1 LEHKLKSIFAFALFT
16 ALVIASTAVAQES
29 IALKG
34 SVRPHAPISVVGQKS
49 MIAGTE
55 NGIFEA
61 WIFPYQ
67 ICHGFQLL
75 YQNNDSPA
83 PIPLA
88 GLARNIEV
96 RPEATT
102 IMFSHPLFTVRE
114 TLFAPVD
121 LPALVA
127 LLEVDSYQDM
137 TLIASFLPD
146 MEPMWPA
153 GLGGQ
158 YAFWD
163 EKNKAYVISE
173 SRRLRN
179 AFIGAP
185 NARALSSPPAHELAQ
200 APSQFAIDFKRANG
214 RMQKFPIIIT
224 ADFVKRDS
232 ARALYEKLITT
243 HPEQLER
250 TRRYYQR
257 LRDEFLSIETPDEKI
272 DLAFE
277 WAKVALAKGFIN
289 NPDLGTGMV
298 AGFGPSG
305 ASQRPGFGWFFGG
318 DCFINSFAMAGY
330 GDFNTVRESF
340 RFLQKRQRD
349 DGKMMHELTQAAA
362 LIDWFKDFPYG
373 YIHGDTTPYYLVAFW
388 NYLLASDDF
397 DFLRESWLSLKKAYA
412 WCRTTDTDGDGLMEN
427 TKAGL
432 GASEL
437 GSLREASGVDIF
449 LASVGVQAWK
459 AMSEMANWMGEKKVA
474 DEASRWHQTGLAL
487 LEKKFWN
494 PEKQIY
500 NFSITQQG
508 NPNPEVTAWGAFP
521 MTFRQLDSLHTQIML
536 ERLVSSEIST
546 DWGCR
551 MLWNKSSAYEPLAYN
566 NGAVWPFLT
575 GYNLW
580 ALFNYG
586 RATAGLQMLRN
597 MAEWT
602 FVDGRGYM
610 PEVVSGEYFRPLD
623 TSVPHQLFSSF
634 GYAIGVIRGLLG
646 LEMRSPVGQLAGS
659 KALSGSPVLRFAPS
673 FPPDWNEVRIKNIR
687 AGKSVFDLRYQRNLG
702 GITLTVTRAEGPV
715 CTIEFAPQLEA
726 GAEVTPRSS
735 FSEDFERK
743 VGARL
748 LLKTEKNAKL
758 QIPIFEGTWI
768 ELPREPLQIGQR
780 SQQLR
785 VLAERLEEDRFIL
798 VFEGVGVRS
807 YDVILHSPREVTSV
821 SGGKLLPSDKADVIR
836 LNFAGV
842 AGEYER
848 REVVVNLEN

>member
-1 LEHKLKSIFAFALFT
+1 LVTIITTAFAT
-16 ALVIASTAVAQES
+16 IAQSQDAIT
-29 IALKG
+29 LKG
-34 SVRPHAPISVVGQKS
+34 SVRPRAPISVVGQKS
-49 MIAGTE
+49 MIAGSE
-55 NGIFEA
+55 NGLFEA

-88 GLARNIEV
+88 PLAQEIEV

-102 IMFSHPLFTVRE
+102 ITFSHPLFTVRE
-114 TLFAPVD
+114 MLFAPID

-127 LLEVDSYQDM
+127 LLEVDSYNDL
-137 TLIASFLPD
+137 TLIASFFPD

-158 YAFWD
+158 YAFWE
-163 EKNKAYVISE
+163 EKRRAYVISE
-173 SRRLRN
+173 SRRLRH

-185 NARALSSPPAHELAQ
+185 NARALSSPPAHELAET
-200 APSQFAIDFKRANG
+200 PSQFAIDFKRENG
-214 RMQKFPIIIT
+214 RMQKFPILIT
-224 ADFVKRDS
+224 ANFANRDS
-232 ARALYEKLITT
+232 ARALYEKLIVSY
-243 HPEQLER
+243 PSSLEKAR
-250 TRRYYQR
+250 QHYQR
-257 LRDEFLSIETPDEKI
+257 LQDEFLSIDTPEDTL
-272 DLAFE
+272 DVAFE

-289 NPDLGTGMV
+289 NPDLGAGMV

-318 DCFINSFAMAGY
+318 DCFINSFALVGC
-330 GDFNTVRESF
+330 GDFTTVRESF

-373 YIHGDTTPYYLVAFW
+373 YIHGDTTPYYLVALW
-388 NYLLASDDF
+388 NFLLASGDG
-397 DFLRESWLSLKKAYA
+397 DFLRESWPSLKKAYT

-437 GSLREASGVDIF
+437 GSLREKSGVDIF
-449 LASVGVQAWK
+449 LASVGVQAWQ
-459 AMSEMANWMGEKKVA
+459 AMSEMANWMGEKKNSE
-474 DEASRWHQTGLAL
+474 EASRWHRLGLAS

-494 PEKQIY
+494 PEKQLY
-500 NFSITQQG
+500 NFSLTQQG
-508 NPNPEVTAWGAFP
+508 NPNPEVTAWAAFP
-521 MTFRQLDSLHTQIML
+521 MTFRQLDSVHTQIVL
-536 ERLVSSEIST
+536 ERLVSSEITT
-546 DWGCR
+546 DWGCH
-551 MLWNKSSAYEPLAYN
+551 MLSNKSAAYEPLAYN

-586 RATAGLQMLRN
+586 RATAGLQMLHN
-597 MAEWT
+597 LAQWT
-602 FVDGRGYM
+602 FVDARGYM

-634 GYAIGVIRGLLG
+634 GLAIGVIRGLLG
-646 LEMRSPVGQLAGS
+646 LEPRSPIGQLAG
-659 KALSGSPVLRFAPS
+659 LPVLHFEPH
-673 FPPDWNEVRIKNIR
+673 FPPHWKDVWIKNIR
-687 AGKSVFDLRYQRNLG
+687 AGKSIFDLHYERNLG
-702 GITLTVTRAEGPV
+702 GITLTVDRAEGPI

-726 GAEVTPRSS
+726 GAEIEPKMPIS
-735 FSEDFERK
+735 
-743 VGARL
+743 
-748 LLKTEKNAKL
+748 LKTEKNTRAQL
-758 QIPIFEGTWI
+758 AVFEGTWI
-768 ELPREPLQIGQR
+768 ELPHVSLQRGQR

-785 VLAERLEEDRFIL
+785 ILSERLEEDRFVLIC
-798 VFEGVGVRS
+798 EGTGGC
-807 YDVILHSPREVTSV
+807 DHDLIFHSPREVISIN
-821 SGGKLLPSDKADVIR
+821 GGELLPAEQAEIIR
-836 LNFAGV
+836 LKFTGT

-848 REVVVNLEN
+848 REVVVNLER

>member
-1 LEHKLKSIFAFALFT
+1 MKSIFAFAPFA
-16 ALVIASTAVAQES
+16 ALGIASMALAQES
-29 IALKG
+29 IAIKG
-34 SVRPHAPISVVGQKS
+34 SVRPSAPISVVGQKS

-55 NGIFEA
+55 NGVFEA
-61 WIFPYQ
+61 WVFPYQ

-75 YQNNDSPA
+75 YQNGETPA
-83 PIPLA
+83 PLPLA
-88 GLARNIEV
+88 GLARDIEV
-96 RPEATT
+96 RLEATT
-102 IMFSHPLFTVRE
+102 ITFSHPLFTVRE

-127 LLEVDSYQDM
+127 LLEVDGYQDM
-137 TLIASFLPD
+137 TLLASFLPD

-163 EKNKAYVISE
+163 EKSKAYVISE

-185 NARALSSPPAHELAQ
+185 NARALSSPLAHELAQ
-200 APSQFAIDFKRANG
+200 APSQFAIDVKRANG
-214 RMQKFPIIIT
+214 QIQKFPIVIT
-224 ADFVKRDS
+224 ANFAKRDS
-232 ARALYEKLITT
+232 ARVMYEKLLATYSD
-243 HPEQLER
+243 QLEK
-250 TRRYYQR
+250 TRQYYKR
-257 LRDEFLSIETPDEKI
+257 LRDEFLSIETPDEKLN
-272 DLAFE
+272 LAFE
-277 WAKVALAKGFIN
+277 WAKVALTKGFIN
-289 NPDLGTGMV
+289 NPDLGAGMV

-318 DCFINSFAMAGY
+318 DCFINSFAIAGY
-330 GDFNTVRESF
+330 GDFNTVRASF

-388 NYLLASDDF
+388 NYLLASGDA
-397 DFLRESWLSLKKAYA
+397 DFLRESWLSLKKAYTWSRA
-412 WCRTTDTDGDGLMEN
+412 TDTDGDGLMEN

-437 GSLREASGVDIF
+437 GSLRESSGVDIF

-459 AMSEMANWMGEKKVA
+459 AMSEMANWMEEKNVA
-474 DEASRWHQTGLAL
+474 TEAERWHRTGLAA
-487 LEKKFWN
+487 LEKNFWN
-494 PEKQIY
+494 NEKQIY

-508 NPNPEVTAWGAFP
+508 NPNPEVTAWEAFP
-521 MTFRQLDSLHTQIML
+521 MTFRQLDSAHTQIML

-551 MLWNKSSAYEPLAYN
+551 MLSNKSSAYEPLAYN

-597 MAEWT
+597 MSEWT
-602 FVDGRGYM
+602 FVNARGYM

-646 LEMRSPVGQLAGS
+646 LEPRSPVGQLAGS
-659 KALSGSPVLRFAPS
+659 PVLRFVPH
-673 FPPDWNEVRIKNIR
+673 FPPNWEEVRIRNIR
-687 AGKSVFDLRYQRNLG
+687 VAKSVFDLHYERNLG
-702 GITLTVTRAEGPV
+702 GITLTVEHAEGPP
-715 CTIEFAPQLEA
+715 CTIEFTPQLEA
-726 GAEVTPRSS
+726 GAEVEQKMP
-735 FSEDFERK
+735 
-743 VGARL
+743 L
-748 LLKTEKNAKL
+748 ILKTGKSANAQL
-758 QIPIFEGTWI
+758 SVFEGTWI
-768 ELPREPLQIGQR
+768 ELPTEPLQIGQR

-785 VLAERLEEDRFIL
+785 ILAERLEEDRF
-798 VFEGVGVRS
+798 VFVCEGFGGRF
-807 YDVILHSPREVTSV
+807 YDVILHSPREAV
-821 SGGKLLPSDKADVIR
+821 SITGGEMLPSEKEDVVR
-836 LNFAGV
+836 LKFVGA

-848 REVVVNLEN
+848 QEVVVNLEK

>member
-1 LEHKLKSIFAFALFT
+1 MLNMCPWCKYVLMKQPFKLALS
-16 ALVIASTAVAQES
+16 LVMAIASSLQAQS
-29 IALKG
+29 PITLTG
-34 SVRPHAPISVVGQKS
+34 SVRPHASISVVGQKA

-75 YQNNDSPA
+75 YQNSETPA

-88 GLARNIEV
+88 GLARDIEV

-102 IMFSHPLFTVRE
+102 ITFSHPLFTVRQ
-114 TLFAPVD
+114 TLFAPVE

-127 LLEVDSYQDM
+127 LLEVDSYQDL
-137 TLIASFLPD
+137 TLVASFFPD

-158 YAFWD
+158 YAFW
-163 EKNKAYVISE
+163 EERSKAYVISE

-185 NARALSSPPAHELAQ
+185 NSRALSSPPAHELAQ

-214 RMQKFPIIIT
+214 QIQKFPIVI
-224 ADFVKRDS
+224 AANFAARDS
-232 ARALYEKLITT
+232 ARAVHEKLLAT
-243 HPEQLER
+243 HADQLEK

-257 LRDEFLSIETPDEKI
+257 LRDEFLVIETPDEKLNI
-272 DLAFE
+272 AFE

-289 NPDLGTGMV
+289 NPDLGAGMV

-318 DCFINSFAMAGY
+318 DCFINSFAMVGF
-330 GDFNTVRESF
+330 GDFTTVRESF

-388 NYLLASDDF
+388 NYLLASGDI
-397 DFLRESWLSLKKAYA
+397 DFLRESWPSLKRAYMWSRA
-412 WCRTTDTDGDGLMEN
+412 TDTDGDGLMEN

-449 LASVGVQAWK
+449 LASAGVQAWK
-459 AMSEMANWMGEKKVA
+459 AMSEMATWMGEKNIA
-474 DEASRWHQTGLAL
+474 PEAERWHRTGLAS

-494 PEKQIY
+494 TEKQVY

-508 NPNPEVTAWGAFP
+508 NPNPEVTAWEAFP
-521 MTFRQLDSLHTQIML
+521 MTFRQLDSARTQIML

-551 MLWNKSSAYEPLAYN
+551 MLSNKSSAYEPLAYN

-586 RATAGLQMLRN
+586 RTTAGLQMLRN
-597 MAEWT
+597 LAEWT
-602 FVDGRGYM
+602 FFDARGYM

-634 GYAIGVIRGLLG
+634 GYAVGVIHGLLG
-646 LEMRSPVGQLAGS
+646 LERRSPVGQLT
-659 KALSGSPVLRFAPS
+659 GSPVLQFAPS
-673 FPPDWNEVRIKNIR
+673 FPPNWNEVRIKNIR
-687 AGKSVFDLRYQRNLG
+687 VGKSNFDLRYERNLG
-702 GITLTVTRAEGPV
+702 GITLTVTRTEGPA

-726 GAEVTPRSS
+726 GAEVEQKMPV
-735 FSEDFERK
+735 F
-743 VGARL
+743 
-748 LLKTEKNAKL
+748 LKTGKNAKAQL
-758 QIPIFEGTWI
+758 SVFEGTWI
-768 ELPREPLQIGQR
+768 ELPREPLQTGQR
-780 SQQLR
+780 PQQLR
-785 VLAERLEEDRFIL
+785 ILSERLEEERFAF
-798 VFEGVGVRS
+798 VCEGVGGRF
-807 YDVILHSPREVTSV
+807 YDIILHSPQEVTSV
-821 SGGKLLPSDKADVIR
+821 GGGELLPSDKTDVIR
-836 LNFAGV
+836 LNFTGA

-848 REVVVNLEN
+848 REVVVSLEK

>member
-1 LEHKLKSIFAFALFT
+1 MKPIFAFALLI
-16 ALVIASTAVAQES
+16 AMAIASLALAQES

-49 MIAGTE
+49 MIASTE

-75 YQNNDSPA
+75 YQIGETPA

-88 GLARNIEV
+88 GLARDIEV

-102 IMFSHPLFTVRE
+102 ITFSHPLFTVRE

-158 YAFWD
+158 YAFWED
-163 EKNKAYVISE
+163 KSKAYVISE

-185 NARALSSPPAHELAQ
+185 NGRALSSPLAHELAQ

-214 RMQKFPIIIT
+214 RTQKFPIIIT
-224 ADFVKRDS
+224 ADFAKRDS
-232 ARALYEKLITT
+232 ARALYEKLLVTY
-243 HPEQLER
+243 PEQLEKAR
-250 TRRYYQR
+250 QYYQR
-257 LRDEFLSIETPDEKI
+257 WRDEFLSIETPDEKLN
-272 DLAFE
+272 LAFE
-277 WAKVALAKGFIN
+277 WAKVALTKGFIN
-289 NPDLGTGMV
+289 NPDLGAGMV

-330 GDFNTVRESF
+330 GDFNTVRASF

-362 LIDWFKDFPYG
+362 LIDWFKDFSYG
-373 YIHGDTTPYYLVAFW
+373 YSHGDTTPYYLVAFW
-388 NYLLASDDF
+388 NYLLASGDF
-397 DFLRESWLSLKKAYA
+397 DFLRESWPSLKKAFTWSRA
-412 WCRTTDTDGDGLMEN
+412 TDTDGDGLMEN

-459 AMSEMANWMGEKKVA
+459 AMSEMANWMGEKNVA
-474 DEASRWHQTGLAL
+474 TEAERWHRTGLTA

-494 PEKQIY
+494 NEKQIY

-508 NPNPEVTAWGAFP
+508 NPNPEVTAWDAFP
-521 MTFRQLDSLHTQIML
+521 MTFRQLDSSHTQIML

-551 MLWNKSSAYEPLAYN
+551 MLSNKSSAYEPLAYN

-597 MAEWT
+597 IAEWT
-602 FVDGRGYM
+602 FVDARGYM

-646 LEMRSPVGQLAGS
+646 LEPHSPVGQLA
-659 KALSGSPVLRFAPS
+659 GSPVLRFAPS
-673 FPPDWNEVRIKNIR
+673 FPPNWNDVRIKNIR
-687 AGKSVFDLRYQRNLG
+687 VGKSVFDLHYERNLG
-702 GITLTVTRAEGPV
+702 GITLTVERAEGPTY
-715 CTIEFAPQLEA
+715 TIEFAPQLEA
-726 GAEVTPRSS
+726 GAEVEQKMP
-735 FSEDFERK
+735 
-743 VGARL
+743 L
-748 LLKTEKNAKL
+748 ILKTGKSANAQL
-758 QIPIFEGTWI
+758 SVFEGSWI
-768 ELPREPLQIGQR
+768 ELPHESLQIGQR

-785 VLAERLEEDRFIL
+785 ILAERLEEDRFVLIC
-798 VFEGVGVRS
+798 EGMGGHS
-807 YDVILHSPREVTSV
+807 YDVILPSPREVTSV
-821 SGGKLLPSDKADVIR
+821 NGGELLPSDKADIIR
-836 LNFAGV
+836 FKFVGV

-848 REVVVNLEN
+848 QEVVVNLEK

>member
-1 LEHKLKSIFAFALFT
+1 MI
-16 ALVIASTAVAQES
+16 IAASVLAQDH

-34 SVRPHAPISVVGQKS
+34 SVRPHAPISVAGQKS

-67 ICHGFQLL
+67 ICHGFQLF
-75 YQNNDSPA
+75 YQNKEA
-83 PIPLA
+83 VIPIPLA
-88 GLARNIEV
+88 GLAQDIEV

-102 IMFSHPLFTVRE
+102 ITFSHPLFTVRE
-114 TLFAPVD
+114 TLLAPVD
-121 LPALVA
+121 LPALIV
-127 LLEVDSYQDM
+127 LLEVDSYQDL
-137 TLIASFLPD
+137 TLIASFFPA

-163 EKNKAYVISE
+163 DKSQAYVISE

-185 NARALSSPPAHELAQ
+185 NARPLSVPLAHELNQ
-200 APSQFAIDFKRANG
+200 SPNQFAFDYKRNNG
-214 RMQKFPIIIT
+214 RTQTFPIIIA
-224 ADFVKRDS
+224 ADFAQRDS
-232 ARALYEKLITT
+232 ARALYEKLLAG
-243 HPEQLER
+243 HAGQLEK

-257 LRDEFLSIETPDEKI
+257 LREEFLSIETPEEKLNI
-272 DLAFE
+272 AFE
-277 WAKVALAKGFIN
+277 WTKVALTKGFIN
-289 NPDLGTGMV
+289 NPDLGAGMV

-318 DCFINSFAMAGY
+318 DCFINSFAMVGY
-330 GDFNTVRESF
+330 GDFNTARESF
-340 RFLQKRQRD
+340 RFLQKRQRH

-388 NYLLASDDF
+388 NFLLGSGDL
-397 DFLRESWLSLKKAYA
+397 DFLRESWPSLKKAYT
-412 WCRTTDTDGDGLMEN
+412 WSRSTDTDGDGLMEN

-459 AMSEMANWMGEKKVA
+459 AMSEMANWMGEKKLSE
-474 DEASRWHQTGLAL
+474 EASRWHQTGLAA

-494 PEKQIY
+494 NEKQIY
-500 NFSITQQG
+500 NFSITRQG
-508 NPNPEVTAWGAFP
+508 HPNPEVTAWGAFP
-521 MTFRQLDSLHTQIML
+521 MTFRQLDETKTQMML
-536 ERLVSSEIST
+536 ARLASSEIST

-551 MLWNKSSAYEPLAYN
+551 MLSNKSSAYEPLAYN

-586 RATAGLQMLRN
+586 CNTAGLQMLRN

-602 FVDGRGYM
+602 FVDARGFM

-634 GYAIGVIRGLLG
+634 GYAVGVIRGLLG
-646 LEMRSPVGQLAGS
+646 LEMRSPVSQLA
-659 KALSGSPVLRFAPS
+659 GSPVLRFIPH
-673 FPPDWNEVRIKNIR
+673 FPPNWNEVVIKNIR
-687 AGKSVFDLRYQRNLG
+687 AGKSIFDLHYERNLG
-702 GITLTVTRAEGPV
+702 GITLTVTRAEGPT

-726 GAEVTPRSS
+726 GVDVKQTASL
-735 FSEDFERK
+735 F
-743 VGARL
+743 
-748 LLKTEKNAKL
+748 LKTEKNAKL
-758 QIPIFEGTWI
+758 QLSVFEGTWL

-785 VLAERLEEDRFIL
+785 VISERLEEDRF
-798 VFEGVGVRS
+798 VFVCEGAGGRS
-807 YDVILHSPREVTSV
+807 YDVIFHSPHEAASVTGGELV
-821 SGGKLLPSDKADVIR
+821 SSEKADIIR
-836 LNFAGV
+836 LKFERAG
-842 AGEYER
+842 GEYER
-848 REVVVNLEN
+848 REVLINFEK

>member
-1 LEHKLKSIFAFALFT
+1 MKAGFFSILITSMAFAHFAFA
-16 ALVIASTAVAQES
+16 QNS
-29 IALKG
+29 IAIRG
-34 SVRPHAPISVVGQKS
+34 SANPRAPISIAGKKS

-67 ICHGFQLL
+67 ICHGFQLF
-75 YQNNDSPA
+75 YQNKEA
-83 PIPLA
+83 VIPIPLA
-88 GLARNIEV
+88 GLAQNIEV

-102 IMFSHPLFTVRE
+102 ITFSHPLFTISE
-114 TLFAPVD
+114 TIFAPVD

-127 LLEVDSYQDM
+127 LLEVDSHQDL
-137 TLIASFLPD
+137 TLIASFFPD

-163 EKNKAYVISE
+163 DKNKAYVISE

-179 AFIGAP
+179 AFIGTP
-185 NARALSSPPAHELAQ
+185 NARPLSAPLAHELNQ
-200 APSQFAIDFKRANG
+200 SPNQFAFDCKRHDG
-214 RMQKFPIIIT
+214 RTQTFPIVIT
-224 ADFVKRDS
+224 ADFAKRDS
-232 ARALYEKLITT
+232 ARALYEKLLAGYA
-243 HPEQLER
+243 EQLEK
-250 TRRYYQR
+250 TRRCYQR
-257 LRDEFLSIETPDEKI
+257 VREEFLSIETPEEKI
-272 DLAFE
+272 NLAFE
-277 WAKVALAKGFIN
+277 WAKVALSKGFIN
-289 NPDLGTGMV
+289 NPDLGAGMV

-318 DCFINSFAMAGY
+318 DCFINSFAMVGY
-330 GDFNTVRESF
+330 GDFTTVRESF

-362 LIDWFKDFPYG
+362 LIEWFKDFPYG

-388 NYLLASDDF
+388 NYLLASGDV
-397 DFLRESWLSLKKAYA
+397 DFLRESWPSLKKAYT
-412 WCRTTDTDGDGLMEN
+412 WSRSTDTDGDGLMEN

-449 LASVGVQAWK
+449 LGSVGVQAWK
-459 AMSEMANWMGEKKVA
+459 AMSEMANWMGEKKTA
-474 DEASRWHQTGLAL
+474 EEAARWHQTGLAA

-494 PEKQIY
+494 NEKQIY

-508 NPNPEVTAWGAFP
+508 HANPEVTAWDAFP
-521 MTFRQLDSLHTQIML
+521 MTLRQLDEAHTQIML
-536 ERLVSSEIST
+536 ERLASSEIST
-546 DWGCR
+546 DWGSR
-551 MLWNKSSAYEPLAYN
+551 MLSNKSGAYEPLAYN

-586 RATAGLQMLRN
+586 RSTAGLQMLRN

-602 FVDGRGYM
+602 FVDARGYM

-634 GYAIGVIRGLLG
+634 GYAVGVIRGLLG
-646 LEMRSPVGQLAGS
+646 LEMRSAVGQLAGS
-659 KALSGSPVLRFAPS
+659 PVLRFTPH
-673 FPPDWNEVRIKNIR
+673 FPPNWEDVRIRNIR
-687 AGKSVFDLRYQRNLG
+687 VGKSVFDLHYERNLG
-702 GITLTVTRAEGPV
+702 GITLKVTRAEGPM

-726 GAEVTPRSS
+726 GADVEQTASLS
-735 FSEDFERK
+735 
-743 VGARL
+743 
-748 LLKTEKNAKL
+748 LKTEKNAKL
-758 QIPIFEGTWI
+758 QLSVFEGTWI

-785 VLAERLEEDRFIL
+785 LLSERLEEDRF
-798 VFEGVGVRS
+798 VFVCEGVGGRS
-807 YDVILHSPREVTSV
+807 YDMIFHSPNEVTSV
-821 SGGKLLPSDKADVIR
+821 SGGELLSSENADIIR
-836 LNFAGV
+836 LQFTGV

-848 REVVVNLEN
+848 REVAVKVEK

>member
-1 LEHKLKSIFAFALFT
+1 VKRTFLLAVVALLAAQ
-16 ALVIASTAVAQES
+16 ALAQNS
-29 IALKG
+29 IALRG
-34 SVRPHAPISVVGQKS
+34 NVNPRAPISIVGQKS

-55 NGIFEA
+55 NGVFEA

-67 ICHGFQLL
+67 ICRGFQLF
-75 YQNNDSPA
+75 YQNKEA
-83 PIPLA
+83 VIPIPLA
-88 GLARNIEV
+88 GLAQDIEV

-102 IMFSHPLFTVRE
+102 ITFSHPLFTVRE

-121 LPALVA
+121 LPALIV
-127 LLEVDSYQDM
+127 LLEIDSHQDL
-137 TLIASFLPD
+137 TIIASFFPD

-163 EKNKAYVISE
+163 DKSKAYVISE

-179 AFIGAP
+179 AFIGTP
-185 NARALSSPPAHELAQ
+185 NARPLSAPLAHELNQ
-200 APSQFAIDFKRANG
+200 SPNQFAFDCKRNDG
-214 RMQKFPIIIT
+214 RTQTFPIVIT
-224 ADFVKRDS
+224 ADFAKRDS
-232 ARALYEKLITT
+232 ARALYDKLLTSYDTELEK
-243 HPEQLER
+243 
-250 TRRYYQR
+250 TRKYYQR
-257 LRDEFLSIETPDEKI
+257 LHDDFLSIETPEEKLNI
-272 DLAFE
+272 AFE
-277 WAKVALAKGFIN
+277 WAKVALIKGFIN
-289 NPDLGTGMV
+289 NPDLGAGMV

-318 DCFINSFAMAGY
+318 DCFINSFAMVGY
-330 GDFNTVRESF
+330 GDFNTVREAF

-388 NYLLASDDF
+388 NFLLGSGDL
-397 DFLRESWLSLKKAYA
+397 DFLRESWPSLKKAYT
-412 WCRTTDTDGDGLMEN
+412 WSRSTDTPTGAADGDGLMEN

-459 AMSEMANWMGEKKVA
+459 AMSEMATLMGEKKLA
-474 DEASRWHQTGLAL
+474 EEAGRWHQTGLAA

-494 PEKQIY
+494 NEKQIY
-500 NFSITQQG
+500 NFSITRQG

-521 MTFRQLDSLHTQIML
+521 MTFRQLDESKTQIML
-536 ERLVSSEIST
+536 ERLASSEIST
-546 DWGCR
+546 DWGSR
-551 MLWNKSSAYEPLAYN
+551 MLSNKSSAYEPLAYN

-586 RATAGLQMLRN
+586 RSTAGLQMLRN
-597 MAEWT
+597 VAEWT
-602 FVDGRGYM
+602 FVDARGYM

-634 GYAIGVIRGLLG
+634 GYAVGVIRGLLG
-646 LEMRSPVGQLAGS
+646 LEMRSPVGHLA
-659 KALSGSPVLRFAPS
+659 GSPVLRFTPH
-673 FPPDWNEVRIKNIR
+673 FPPNWNEVSIKNIR
-687 AGKSVFDLRYQRNLG
+687 AGKSVFDLHYERNLG
-702 GITLTVTRAEGPV
+702 GITLKVTRAEGPM

-726 GAEVTPRSS
+726 GADVEQTASL
-735 FSEDFERK
+735 F
-743 VGARL
+743 
-748 LLKTEKNAKL
+748 LKTEKNAKL
-758 QIPIFEGTWI
+758 QLSVFEGTWL

-785 VLAERLEEDRFIL
+785 ILSEKLEDDRFVL
-798 VFEGVGVRS
+798 VCEGAGGRS
-807 YDVILHSPREVTSV
+807 YDIIFHSPHEVISV
-821 SGGKLLPSDKADVIR
+821 TGGELVSSEKADIIR
-836 LNFAGV
+836 LKFAGV
-842 AGEYER
+842 PGEYER
-848 REVVVNLEN
+848 REVAVKVEK

>member
-1 LEHKLKSIFAFALFT
+1 MRSLSAFEIFVTLAFSSMSAG
-16 ALVIASTAVAQES
+16 QES

-34 SVRPHAPISVVGQKS
+34 SVRPDAPISVVGQKS
-49 MIAGTE
+49 MLAGME
-55 NGIFEA
+55 NGMFEA

-75 YQNNDSPA
+75 YQNSEAPA
-83 PIPLA
+83 PLPLA
-88 GLARNIEV
+88 GLARDIEV

-102 IMFSHPLFTVRE
+102 ITFSHPLFTVRE

-127 LLEVDSYQDM
+127 WLEVDSYQEL

-163 EKNKAYVISE
+163 EKSKAYVISE

-185 NARALSSPPAHELAQ
+185 NGRGLSSPPAHELAQ
-200 APSQFAIDFKRANG
+200 APSQFAMDFKRANG
-214 RMQKFPIIIT
+214 RIQKFPIVFT
-224 ADFVKRDS
+224 ADFAKRDS
-232 ARALYEKLITT
+232 ARALYEKLLAT
-243 HPEQLER
+243 HSEQLEK
-250 TRRYYQR
+250 TRRYYQI
-257 LRDEFLSIETPDEKI
+257 LRDELLSIETPEEKLNI
-272 DLAFE
+272 ALE
-277 WAKVALAKGFIN
+277 WAKAALTKGFVN
-289 NPDLGTGMV
+289 NPDLGAGMV

-318 DCFINSFAMAGY
+318 DCFINSFALTGY
-330 GDFNTVRESF
+330 GDFNMVRAAF

-388 NYLLASDDF
+388 NYLLASGDA
-397 DFLRESWLSLKKAYA
+397 DFLRESWPSLKKAYL
-412 WCRTTDTDGDGLMEN
+412 WCRATDTDGDGLMEN

-449 LASVGVQAWK
+449 LASAGVQAWK
-459 AMSEMANWMGEKKVA
+459 AMSEMAKWQGEKTA
-474 DEASRWHQTGLAL
+474 AAEAERWRHTGLAS

-521 MTFRQLDSLHTQIML
+521 MTFRQLDSSHTQIML
-536 ERLVSSEIST
+536 ERLVASEIST

-551 MLWNKSSAYEPLAYN
+551 MLSKKSSAYEPLAYN

-586 RATAGLQMLRN
+586 RAAAGSQMLRN
-597 MAEWT
+597 LAEWT
-602 FVDGRGYM
+602 FVDARGFM

-646 LEMRSPVGQLAGS
+646 LEPHSPAGQLTD
-659 KALSGSPVLRFAPS
+659 SPVLRFAPS
-673 FPPDWNEVRIKNIR
+673 FPPNWEEVRIKNIR
-687 AGKSVFDLRYQRNLG
+687 MGNSVFDLRYERNLG
-702 GITLTVTRAEGPV
+702 GITLVVERTAGPV
-715 CTIEFAPQLEA
+715 CTIEFMPQLEA
-726 GAEVTPRSS
+726 GADATSV
-735 FSEDFERK
+735 
-743 VGARL
+743 ARL

-768 ELPREPLQIGQR
+768 ELPHMPLQIGQR

-785 VLAERLEEDRFIL
+785 VLSERLEEDRVVLIC
-798 VFEGVGVRS
+798 EGVGGHS
-807 YDVILHSPREVTSV
+807 YDVILHTPQEIASV
-821 SGGKLLPSDKADVIR
+821 NGGELLPSDKIDVIR
-836 LNFAGV
+836 LNFTGA

-848 REVVVNLEN
+848 REVVVEWEK

>member
-1 LEHKLKSIFAFALFT
+1 MKSLFFLLT
-16 ALVIASTAVAQES
+16 FVMLASTSLAQKDITLS
-29 IALKG
+29 G
-34 SVRPHAPISVVGQKS
+34 SVRPHAPISIVGQKS

-61 WIFPYQ
+61 WVFPYQ
-67 ICHGFQLL
+67 ICHGFQLA
-75 YQNNDSPA
+75 YQNNEA
-83 PIPLA
+83 TIPVPLTDLA
-88 GLARNIEV
+88 QNIEV

-102 IMFSHPLFTVRE
+102 ITFSHPLFTIRE
-114 TLFAPVD
+114 TIFALVD

-127 LLEVDSYQDM
+127 LLEVDSYQDL
-137 TLIASFLPD
+137 TLIASFFPD

-163 EKNKAYVISE
+163 DHSRAYMISE

-185 NARALSSPPAHELAQ
+185 NVRALSAPLAHELAQ
-200 APSQFAIDFKRANG
+200 APSQFAFDCKRNNG
-214 RMQKFPIIIT
+214 RTQKFPMVIAANFT
-224 ADFVKRDS
+224 KRDS
-232 ARALYEKLITT
+232 ARALYEKLLTSYDA
-243 HPEQLER
+243 ELEK
-250 TRRYYQR
+250 TRKYYQR
-257 LRDEFLSIETPDEKI
+257 LRDEFLSIETPDEKLN
-272 DLAFE
+272 LAFE
-277 WAKVALAKGFIN
+277 WAKVALTKGFIN
-289 NPDLGTGMV
+289 NPDLGAGMV

-330 GDFNTVRESF
+330 GDFTTVRASF
-340 RFLQKRQRD
+340 RFLQKRQRE

-362 LIDWFKDFPYG
+362 LIEWFKDFPYG

-388 NYLLASDDF
+388 NYLLASGDI
-397 DFLRESWLSLKKAYA
+397 DFLRESWPSLKKAYTWSRA
-412 WCRTTDTDGDGLMEN
+412 TDTDGDGLMEN

-449 LASVGVQAWK
+449 LGSVGVQAWK
-459 AMSEMANWMGEKKVA
+459 AMSEMANWLGEKKTA
-474 DEASRWHQTGLAL
+474 DEAARWYQTGVAS

-494 PEKQIY
+494 EEKQIY

-508 NPNPEVTAWGAFP
+508 QVNPEVTAWDAFP
-521 MTFRQLDSLHTQIML
+521 MTFRQLDQAHTQTML

-546 DWGCR
+546 DWGSR
-551 MLWNKSSAYEPLAYN
+551 MLSNKSSAYEPLAYN

-580 ALFNYG
+580 ATFAYG

-597 MAEWT
+597 MAEWPL
-602 FVDGRGYM
+602 VDARGYM

-646 LEMRSPVGQLAGS
+646 MEPRSPVGQLAGS
-659 KALSGSPVLRFAPS
+659 PVLRFTPS
-673 FPPDWNEVRIKNIR
+673 FPPNWSEVRIKNIR
-687 AGKSVFDLRYQRNLG
+687 VCKGVFDLHYERNLG
-702 GITLTVTRAEGPV
+702 GITLTVERAAGPT

-726 GAEVTPRSS
+726 GAEVEQKFPLA
-735 FSEDFERK
+735 
-743 VGARL
+743 V
-748 LLKTEKNAKL
+748 KTEKNARA
-758 QIPIFEGTWI
+758 QFSVFEGTWL
-768 ELPREPLQIGQR
+768 ELPHEPLQIGQR

-785 VLAERLEEDRFIL
+785 ILSERLEENRF
-798 VFEGVGVRS
+798 VFVCEGVGGRS
-807 YDVILHSPREVTSV
+807 YDVILHSPLDILAITDGE
-821 SGGKLLPSDKADVIR
+821 LIPSDKVDIIR
-836 LNFAGV
+836 LQFAEPR
-842 AGEYER
+842 GEYAKK
-848 REVVVNLEN
+848 EVLLKFKN